1 MALGIPHLD
10 QITATPLDSL
20 NFILDSSVE
29 LNRLEFSNPHLEQL
43 DSWGVLDNLNS
54 FGNVDNLDS
63 LDVKQALSSVSTSS
77 TASSSCIRTRK
88 FHF

>member
-29 LNRLEFSNPHLEQL
+29 LNRLEFSNPYLEQL

-54 FGNVDNLDS
+54 RL
-63 LDVKQALSSVSTSS
+63 LQLILLTL
-77 TASSSCIRTRK
+77 K
-88 FHF
+88 FRFLVMLQRVLQV